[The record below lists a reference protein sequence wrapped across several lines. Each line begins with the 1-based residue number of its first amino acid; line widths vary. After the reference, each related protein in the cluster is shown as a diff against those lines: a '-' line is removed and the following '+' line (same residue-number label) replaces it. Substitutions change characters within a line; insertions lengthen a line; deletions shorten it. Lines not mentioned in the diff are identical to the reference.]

1 MLPHSGDK
9 MRVSVLLQLVG
20 WQSARLQHLL
30 HPVEADSRFVLLLRN
45 SKVVEE
51 VEVARAGAVA
61 VAVLVHQPLPLGGV
75 SWPLPKHLDCRCS
88 SW

>member
-20 WQSARLQHLL
+20 WRSARLQHLL

-51 VEVARAGAVA
+51 VEVARA
-61 VAVLVHQPLPLGGV
+61 
-75 SWPLPKHLDCRCS
+75 
-88 SW
+88 